1 MKKIVNDIEDPRKD
15 IFSALS
21 CGRRIRILE
30 IMKDKEVCGCDL
42 IPILRIDQ
50 SAVSR
55 HLSILKRVGLVE
67 FRKQGV
73 NVYYRIANP
82 RIFELLSL
90 ASEIIKEREKKLLEK
105 LK

>member
-1 MKKIVNDIEDPRKD
+1 VKKMVNDIEDPRKD

-30 IMKDKEVCGCDL
+30 MMKNKEVCGCDL
-42 IPILRIDQ
+42 IPVLQIDQ

-55 HLSILKRVGLVE
+55 HLSILKRTGLVDS
-67 FRKQGV
+67 RKQGV

-90 ASEIIKEREKKLLEK
+90 ASEVIKEREKKLLEK